1 VSFQCSLETK
11 SLATY
16 HSNVGV
22 QSSRVTKQGPI
33 LTLCLVQIV
42 KPFLDPKTFRKVKF
56 VYSKN
61 AESMKILSELF
72 DEDTLKGTF
81 DNPNDYNHE
90 QYSKLMQEDDLK
102 SSLHWKGGET
112 ITESKGII
120 DTPDVDSLKIE
131 EPVENGHTEAPVVS
145 PVVAA
150 S

>member
-1 VSFQCSLETK
+1 
-11 SLATY
+11 
-16 HSNVGV
+16 
-22 QSSRVTKQGPI
+22 
-33 LTLCLVQIV
+33 VQIV